1 MYRMDAATPDAPNVV
16 QTTVRI
22 EIYQISYLLK
32 VKCILY
38 TILYGTNWYYLLYI
52 KCVQTV
58 LRTFSNY
65 IQTPSIL
72 YGVGVSSPVRFL
84 NMLEHRRPPCNMAVG

>member
-22 EIYQISYLLK
+22 EIYQTSYLLK

-58 LRTFSNY
+58 LITFSNY
-65 IQTPSIL
+65 IQTRCI
-72 YGVGVSSPVRFL
+72 VSREISK
-84 NMLEHRRPPCNMAVG
+84 HA